1 MLDQLTLDD
10 AGQVGVTS
18 GVSMSCAAAIILLG
32 VILSCPSRPNRHG
45 GLSLATI
52 TGSHLQPL
60 HPKVEHTRL
69 KHACFVDCPLTRR
82 CSLVQLELCPVD
94 MNHNIVTNSMA
105 FVDAAT
111 GAAVYL
117 ASYAGASGPVLDI
130 YGGQHTSIA
139 YDDTMCLKKP
149 FNPSQP
155 VHLEI
160 FVAVISVMCCINRAS
175 IRAIDVLMKASILFH
190 IIGPL
195 VIIIGLPIAARGVSR

>member
-1 MLDQLTLDD
+1 
-10 AGQVGVTS
+10 
-18 GVSMSCAAAIILLG
+18 
-32 VILSCPSRPNRHG
+32 
-45 GLSLATI
+45 
-52 TGSHLQPL
+52 
-60 HPKVEHTRL
+60 
-69 KHACFVDCPLTRR
+69 
-82 CSLVQLELCPVD
+82 
-94 MNHNIVTNSMA
+94 MA

-139 YDDTMCLKKP
+139 YDDAMCLKKS

-155 VHLEI
+155 VQLGI
-160 FVAVISVMCCINRAS
+160 FVAVISVMCCINCAS

-195 VIIIGLPIAARGVSR
+195 VIIIGLPIAARGVSTMTARQLWTRFQPGKCAT